1 MADLKTTYMGIE
13 LKNPLIVSS
22 SGITGSLD
30 GVKKSADHGAGA
42 VVLKS
47 MFEEIIHTQSEELDT
62 SMLESIH
69 TEAYDYVQS
78 QIGMQM
84 GTKPYLSFIENAK
97 KSVDIPVIASV
108 NCTSPK
114 WWASYAKDIE
124 SAGADGLELNIS
136 HFPKNDG
143 ESSADIEQQY
153 ADIVNE
159 VSGHISIP
167 VAVKVSYF
175 FTSLWNVLSSL
186 DRTGIDALVLFNR
199 FYTVDVDIHNKRI
212 IPAIRF
218 SCSNE
223 MYLPLK
229 WVALASETFHCD
241 IAASTGVHNAESI
254 AKMIMAG
261 ASAVQVCSVLYRHGT
276 VYIEKLLKGLDKLM
290 ERECVACVADLKGLA
305 IRNTPDSDKL
315 LHRMQYIRALN
326 EASKYEF

>member
-1 MADLKTTYMGIE
+1 MADLKTTYMG
-13 LKNPLIVSS
+13 LNLDNPLVVSS

-30 GVKKSADHGAGA
+30 GIKSCADHGAGA

-84 GTKPYLSFIENAK
+84 GTKPYLSFIEDAK
-97 KSVDIPVIASV
+97 KAVNIPVIASV

-136 HFPKNDG
+136 HFPQHDS
-143 ESSADIEQQY
+143 ESTADIEQQY
-153 ADIVNE
+153 ADIVSA
-159 VSGHISIP
+159 VAGHTSIP
-167 VAVKVSYF
+167 LAVKVSSF
-175 FTSLWNVLSSL
+175 FTSLRDVLSSL
-186 DRTGIDALVLFNR
+186 EQAGADALVLFNR
-199 FYTVDVDIHNKRI
+199 FYTVDIDIHNKRI

-218 SCSNE
+218 SHSNE

-229 WVALASETFHCD
+229 WVALASGTLKCD
-241 IAASTGVHNAESI
+241 IAASTGVHDAESM
-254 AKMIMAG
+254 AKMILAG
-261 ASAVQVCSVLYRHGT
+261 ASAVQVCSVLYKHGAA
-276 VYIEKLLKGLDKLM
+276 YIEKLLKGLDRLM
-290 ERECVACVADLKGLA
+290 EQECVGCIADLKGLA
-305 IRNTPDSDKL
+305 LRNTPDSDNL